1 MPIVRRLWLAAA
13 ASGALTW
20 TGRGEAKPAAG
31 IELHWVAP
39 ARCPGPNEV
48 RARVRRL
55 LGSDAAGAPSREKLV
70 AEGTVVEVGGHY
82 RLSLTVKQSETE
94 PAGVARVFEST
105 SCDSLAGAAAVTL
118 ALLARGEAR
127 ADGAVS
133 PPPSDASREPSSIP
147 ESGALPA
154 SAAGSTSSSLPGSA
168 SAAPPTSSSNA
179 SSVAPAG
186 ASSVPPA
193 SSQPSSET
201 SPPASRPPEARTGAE
216 TASAPTDAVSDQEPT
231 ATTRWSLAVRVPVFV
246 SDEGVLPSAGY
257 GLGLGAG
264 VRVRRL
270 LIMLSGVVWL
280 SQSEAGASLYAAT
293 YQRRT
298 GELSGCYSWQYG
310 QFEGGP
316 CLTTTF
322 EDVTADGSGGGVVD
336 RQGHVSWLTLGFGAR
351 AGWSLARW
359 ATLFLRPI
367 VSFTTSRSTF
377 AIDGVGPLYKVPL
390 AAVGV
395 QVGSEWIF

>member
-1 MPIVRRLWLAAA
+1 MILV
-13 ASGALTW
+13 W
-20 TGRGEAKPAAG
+20 TGRGEANPVAG

-39 ARCPGPNEV
+39 ARCPGPDEV

-55 LGSDAAGAPSREKLV
+55 LGGDAAGASSRERLV
-70 AEGTVVEVGGHY
+70 AEGTVVEVDGHY
-82 RLSLTVKQSETE
+82 RLSLTVKQAESER
-94 PAGVARVFEST
+94 AGVPRVFEST

-127 ADGAVS
+127 PDGGVS
-133 PPPSDASREPSSIP
+133 PPPSDVSREPSSIP
-147 ESGALPA
+147 ESGAPPA
-154 SAAGSTSSSLPGSA
+154 S
-168 SAAPPTSSSNA
+168 SAAS
-179 SSVAPAG
+179 PA

-193 SSQPSSET
+193 SSQPPSEAT
-201 SPPASRPPEARTGAE
+201 PPASRPPGTHTETE
-216 TASAPTDAVSDQEPT
+216 TASGPVDAVRDQGPT
-231 ATTRWSLAVRVPVFV
+231 AMARWSPAVRLPVLV

-264 VRVRRL
+264 VRVSHL
-270 LIMLSGVVWL
+270 LIMLSGIVWL
-280 SQSEAGASLYAAT
+280 SQSQTGTSPYAAT

-316 CLTTTF
+316 CLMTTF
-322 EDVTADGSGGGVVD
+322 EEVTADGSGGGVVD

-351 AGWSLARW
+351 AGWLLTRW
-359 ATLFLRPI
+359 ATLFIRPI
-367 VSFTTSRSTF
+367 VSFTTSRPTF

-395 QVGSEWIF
+395 QIGSEWIF